1 MSTYTPGR
9 STEGDDGLDLETHE
23 AADVEKGS
31 VCTAATS
38 ALPTAGHLPPK
49 LSRQLAHRG
58 EHLAISWR
66 EENHTTPQTTQLTVS
81 CQLEYK
87 AQSAYLL
94 YVVLR

>member
-1 MSTYTPGR
+1 MPTYSPGR
-9 STEGDDGLDLETHE
+9 STDGDDRLDLEAHE

-49 LSRQLAHRG
+49 LSQQLFRRG

-66 EENHTTPQTTQLTVS
+66 GKNNLLQNTADDTPDSQLS
-81 CQLEYK
+81 
-87 AQSAYLL
+87 AQI
-94 YVVLR
+94 

>member
-1 MSTYTPGR
+1 MTTYTPGR
-9 STEGDDGLDLETHE
+9 STDDDDRLDLEAHE

-49 LSRQLAHRG
+49 LSQQLSRRG

-66 EENHTTPQTTQLTVS
+66 EKESRNTADDTPDSQLS
-81 CQLEYK
+81 
-87 AQSAYLL
+87 AQI
-94 YVVLR
+94 

>member
-1 MSTYTPGR
+1 MPTYSPGR
-9 STEGDDGLDLETHE
+9 STDGDDRLDLEAHE

-49 LSRQLAHRG
+49 LSQQLSRRG

-66 EENHTTPQTTQLTVS
+66 EKNHTTPQTTHLTVS
-81 CQLEYK
+81 CQLNYK
-87 AQSAYLL
+87 RKQLTY
-94 YVVLR
+94 YM

>member
-1 MSTYTPGR
+1 MPTYSPGR
-9 STEGDDGLDLETHE
+9 STDGDDRLDLEAHE

-49 LSRQLAHRG
+49 LSQQLFRWG

-66 EENHTTPQTTQLTVS
+66 ENNHTTPQTTHLTVS
-81 CQLEYK
+81 CQLKYK
-87 AQSAYLL
+87 LL
-94 YVVLR
+94 YVVQR